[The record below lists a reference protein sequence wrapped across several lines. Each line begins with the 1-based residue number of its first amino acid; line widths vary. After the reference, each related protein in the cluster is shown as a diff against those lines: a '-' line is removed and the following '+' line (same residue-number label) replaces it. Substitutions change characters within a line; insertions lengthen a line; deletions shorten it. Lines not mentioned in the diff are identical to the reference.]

1 MSFLDVLLALSVRI
15 FWSMWISIGFALLF
29 NTPRRALWI
38 TGLLGGVGWGIKFVL
53 LGTIIPEQIVITS
66 FLGACAV
73 GLLAVYFA
81 HRVHTPP
88 IVFTIPAVINMIP
101 GKYGYEFMMN
111 IIKIVTVQTPEDE
124 TLDLL
129 FKTFK
134 LGLQTGFITMCLA
147 FGVIAPMLLFN
158 TYSVKDKDL
167 NDIIKRRLLRK
178 KAEDK
183 IPQKEVENEPV

>member
-1 MSFLDVLLALSVRI
+1 MNFFDVFLGLAERI

-38 TGLLGGVGWGIKFVL
+38 TGLLGGVGWGIKFML
-53 LGTIIPEQIVITS
+53 LGTVMPEQIVITS

-101 GKYGYEFMMN
+101 GKFGYEFMMN

-178 KAEDK
+178 KAEGNLPK
-183 IPQKEVENEPV
+183 EEVENEPI